1 VQQSTNIPAAN
12 SNCCTSCDETFV
24 SSFSKTICRVEHI
37 QVRLWA
43 ISFVFILIHL
53 VYFQKN

>member
-1 VQQSTNIPAAN
+1 VQQSTNISAAN
-12 SNCCTSCDETFV
+12 SNCCTSCDESFV
-24 SSFSKTICRVEHI
+24 SSFSKTICGVEHI

-53 VYFQKN
+53 VYF